1 MLPDYDAGGYSR
13 LHVADDYELLVRL
26 FLTTRFVHIPQ
37 LGYVQFY
44 SSQSIGNTHD
54 VRRKEIQRIVRFVA
68 NHYEQR
74 IHTRLLELGVD
85 DFIWT
90 PDGLD
95 RDQPHPEHE
104 SHCTLSCKTEG
115 LGFHW

>member
-1 MLPDYDAGGYSR
+1 M
-13 LHVADDYELLVRL
+13 
-26 FLTTRFVHIPQ
+26 HIPQ

-44 SSQSIGNTHD
+44 NSESIGNTQD

-74 IHTRLLELGVD
+74 IHARLLELGVN

-90 PDGLD
+90 PNGLD
-95 RDQPHPEHE
+95 WHQPHSEPE
-104 SHCTLSCKTEG
+104 SHGSIILQD
-115 LGFHW
+115 